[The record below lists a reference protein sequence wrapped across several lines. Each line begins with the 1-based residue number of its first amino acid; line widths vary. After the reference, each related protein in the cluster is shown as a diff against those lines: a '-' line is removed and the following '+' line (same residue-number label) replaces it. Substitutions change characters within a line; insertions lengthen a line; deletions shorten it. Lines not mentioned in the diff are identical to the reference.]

1 MNKLIVNKVSKRY
14 KKTILYNFSYE
25 FNQGKIIGIVGPSG
39 SGKSTLLSMIANDIK
54 KYKGIITYNDLD
66 IKTLKNYTFL
76 NVGYVYQN
84 HQLLEELT
92 ALENVSLY
100 FDLIKEK
107 KEKYYYTIK
116 NLFKEFKVLHTLNIK
131 VKHLSLGEKQRIALI
146 RAFIKNPDIL
156 LLDEP
161 TSSLDSNSRDLLF
174 DHLNKIKK
182 DKIIIIVS
190 HDLNVIE
197 RFDEVIDLKDY
208 KNNKPV
214 ILNKV
219 KKTKEKKLRF
229 YKLSKLYKK
238 VFKSKQILNYISCGI
253 LSFGLVSISLSFVI
267 KDFINDVISA
277 SFKDFD
283 TSNYVS
289 VRSNQI
295 NSIVDFKEEF
305 KDAIYYQGLESSFKS
320 KLKSNSSIKYVDFNY
335 YDIANIDFIFDN
347 YLSTYDKNIV
357 LEIPISA
364 KEYIK
369 NKNYINVYFNQT
381 SFSILV
387 DEIIYSEDNNFS
399 LYCNNVNYLL
409 SYFLSLNITPS
420 YSYFLYTNDVE
431 NDYNKLI
438 SSPKYHSYYFE
449 KYNENI
455 ISIYKS
461 EMSRISLDTC
471 SEFLSSNN
479 IGKYLIS
486 DYTHTYIDYDTGLIY
501 LLEKDNKMAQI
512 VIDDSIKDDCVA
524 VSNKYIKDKENK
536 SSIKIFKK
544 RYQVVDIKNNID
556 VPVIYMN
563 INTFN
568 NINNKNQIYCMLI
581 INDNSN
587 ELKAS
592 DGVMINTKLFD
603 FSSIKAFSYIISFI
617 MFFAILLIVLAYIAT
632 LITFSFNLFQKKK
645 DILIL
650 KRFGVYKHKI
660 FTLFLYE
667 PITNILTSILSCT
680 LSIFIS
686 KIMISILYY
695 NMTFQTLDIK
705 ISISFLISLIFI
717 PFLVIIPLIIF
728 KIMRFINKNI

>member
-39 SGKSTLLSMIANDIK
+39 CGKSTLLSMIANDIK

-66 IKTLKNYTFL
+66 IKSLRNYTFL

-100 FDLIKEK
+100 FNLIKDK

-116 NLFKEFKVLHTLNIK
+116 TLFKEFKVLHTLDVK

-174 DHLNKIKK
+174 EHLNKIKK

-219 KKTKEKKLRF
+219 KKTKEKRLRF

-267 KDFINDVISA
+267 KDFINDVISV

-320 KLKSNSSIKYVDFNY
+320 KLKSNSSIKYADFNY

-364 KEYIK
+364 KEHIK

-524 VSNKYIKDKENK
+524 VSSKYIKDRENK

-556 VPVIYMN
+556 ASIIYMN

-568 NINNKNQIYCMLI
+568 NLNNKNQIYCMLI

-650 KRFGVYKHKI
+650 KRFGVYKQKI

-695 NMTFQTLDIK
+695 NMTFQILDIK

>member
-267 KDFINDVISA
+267 KDFINDVISV

-364 KEYIK
+364 KEHIK

-524 VSNKYIKDKENK
+524 VSSKYIKDKENK

>member
-1 MNKLIVNKVSKRY
+1 M
-14 KKTILYNFSYE
+14 
-25 FNQGKIIGIVGPSG
+25 
-39 SGKSTLLSMIANDIK
+39 
-54 KYKGIITYNDLD
+54 
-66 IKTLKNYTFL
+66 
-76 NVGYVYQN
+76 
-84 HQLLEELT
+84 
-92 ALENVSLY
+92 
-100 FDLIKEK
+100 
-107 KEKYYYTIK
+107 
-116 NLFKEFKVLHTLNIK
+116 
-131 VKHLSLGEKQRIALI
+131 
-146 RAFIKNPDIL
+146 
-156 LLDEP
+156 
-161 TSSLDSNSRDLLF
+161 LF

-267 KDFINDVISA
+267 KDFINDVISV

-387 DEIIYSEDNNFS
+387 DEIIYSEEDNFS

-420 YSYFLYTNDVE
+420 YSYFLYTNDIE

-438 SSPKYHSYYFE
+438 NSPKYHSYYFE
-449 KYNENI
+449 KYSENI

-524 VSNKYIKDKENK
+524 VSSKYIKDKENK

>member
-1 MNKLIVNKVSKRY
+1 
-14 KKTILYNFSYE
+14 
-25 FNQGKIIGIVGPSG
+25 
-39 SGKSTLLSMIANDIK
+39 
-54 KYKGIITYNDLD
+54 
-66 IKTLKNYTFL
+66 
-76 NVGYVYQN
+76 
-84 HQLLEELT
+84 
-92 ALENVSLY
+92 
-100 FDLIKEK
+100 
-107 KEKYYYTIK
+107 
-116 NLFKEFKVLHTLNIK
+116 
-131 VKHLSLGEKQRIALI
+131 
-146 RAFIKNPDIL
+146 
-156 LLDEP
+156 
-161 TSSLDSNSRDLLF
+161 
-174 DHLNKIKK
+174 
-182 DKIIIIVS
+182 
-190 HDLNVIE
+190 
-197 RFDEVIDLKDY
+197 
-208 KNNKPV
+208 
-214 ILNKV
+214 
-219 KKTKEKKLRF
+219 
-229 YKLSKLYKK
+229 
-238 VFKSKQILNYISCGI
+238 
-253 LSFGLVSISLSFVI
+253 
-267 KDFINDVISA
+267 
-277 SFKDFD
+277 
-283 TSNYVS
+283 
-289 VRSNQI
+289 
-295 NSIVDFKEEF
+295 
-305 KDAIYYQGLESSFKS
+305 
-320 KLKSNSSIKYVDFNY
+320 
-335 YDIANIDFIFDN
+335 
-347 YLSTYDKNIV
+347 
-357 LEIPISA
+357 
-364 KEYIK
+364 
-369 NKNYINVYFNQT
+369 
-381 SFSILV
+381 
-387 DEIIYSEDNNFS
+387 
-399 LYCNNVNYLL
+399 
-409 SYFLSLNITPS
+409 
-420 YSYFLYTNDVE
+420 
-431 NDYNKLI
+431 
-438 SSPKYHSYYFE
+438 
-449 KYNENI
+449 
-455 ISIYKS
+455 
-461 EMSRISLDTC
+461 MSRISLDTC

-524 VSNKYIKDKENK
+524 VSSKYIKDKENK

-556 VPVIYMN
+556 ASVIYMN

>member
-54 KYKGIITYNDLD
+54 KYKGIITYNDFD
-66 IKTLKNYTFL
+66 IKSLKNYTFL

-305 KDAIYYQGLESSFKS
+305 KDAIYYQGLESSFKN
-320 KLKSNSSIKYVDFNY
+320 KIKSNSLIKYADFNY

-387 DEIIYSEDNNFS
+387 YEIIYSEEDNFY

-409 SYFLSLNITPS
+409 SYFLSLNITPN
-420 YSYFLYTNDVE
+420 YSYFLYTNDIE

-438 SSPKYHSYYFE
+438 NSPKYHSYYFE
-449 KYNENI
+449 KYSENI

-556 VPVIYMN
+556 ASVIYMN

>member
-1 MNKLIVNKVSKRY
+1 MNKIVVNKVSKRY
-14 KKTILYNFSYE
+14 KKSLLFNFSYE

-39 SGKSTLLSMIANDIK
+39 CGKSTLLSMIANDIK
-54 KYKGIITYNDLD
+54 KYKGTITYNDFD

-107 KEKYYYTIK
+107 KEKYYYKIK
-116 NLFKEFKVLHTLNIK
+116 NLFKEFKVLNTLDVK

-174 DHLNKIKK
+174 EYINKIKK

-190 HDLNVIE
+190 HDLNVID

-214 ILNKV
+214 IFNKV
-219 KKTKEKKLRF
+219 KKIKEKKLRF
-229 YKLSKLYKK
+229 FKLSKLYKK

-267 KDFINDVISA
+267 KDFINDVMNI

-289 VRSNQI
+289 VRSNQTNNEI
-295 NSIVDFKEEF
+295 DFKNEF
-305 KDAIYYQGLESSFKS
+305 KDAIYYQGLESTFKS
-320 KLKSNSSIKYVDFNY
+320 KIKSNSLIKYADFNY
-335 YDIANIDFIFDN
+335 YDIENIDFIFDN

-357 LEIPISA
+357 LEIPLSA

-387 DEIIYSEDNNFS
+387 DEIQYSEDNNFY

-409 SYFLSLNITPS
+409 SYFLTLNITPL
-420 YSYFLYTNDVE
+420 YSYFLYTNDIE
-431 NDYNKLI
+431 NDYNTLI
-438 SSPKYHSYYFE
+438 NSPKYHSYYFE

-461 EMSRISLDTC
+461 EMSRISLDVLN
-471 SEFLSSNN
+471 EFMSINSDC
-479 IGKYLIS
+479 KYLIS
-486 DYTHTYIDYDTGLIY
+486 DYMHTYIDYDTGLIY
-501 LLEKDNKMAQI
+501 LLEKENKKVQI
-512 VIDDSIKDDCVA
+512 VIDDNLDDDCIA

-536 SSIKIFKK
+536 NSIKIFGK
-544 RYQVVDIKNNID
+544 RYQIVEVKHNLDASI
-556 VPVIYMN
+556 IYIN

-568 NINNKNQIYCMLI
+568 NLNNQDQIYCMLAI
-581 INDNSN
+581 SNNPNNIKAIN
-587 ELKAS
+587 
-592 DGVMINTKLFD
+592 GVMINTKLFNL
-603 FSSIKAFSYIISFI
+603 SSIKAFSYITSFI
-617 MFFAILLIVLAYIAT
+617 IFFAILLIVLAYITT

-650 KRFGVYKHKI
+650 KRLGVYEHKI
-660 FTLFLYE
+660 FSLFLYE
-667 PITNILTSILSCT
+667 PLINILTSVLSCILS
-680 LSIFIS
+680 IVVS
-686 KIMISILYY
+686 KFMISILYY
-695 NMTFQTLDIK
+695 NMTFQSLDIK
-705 ISISFLISLIFI
+705 LSLSFLIPIIFI
-717 PFLVIIPLIIF
+717 PFFAIIPLIIF
-728 KIMRFINKNI
+728 KIIRFINKNI

>member
-39 SGKSTLLSMIANDIK
+39 CGKSTLLSMIANDIK
-54 KYKGIITYNDLD
+54 KYKGTITYNDFD
-66 IKTLKNYTFL
+66 IKMLKNYTFL

-116 NLFKEFKVLHTLNIK
+116 TLFKEFKVLHTLNIK

-219 KKTKEKKLRF
+219 KKIKEKRLRF

-267 KDFINDVISA
+267 KDFINDVISV

-320 KLKSNSSIKYVDFNY
+320 KLKSNSLIKYADFNY

-387 DEIIYSEDNNFS
+387 DEIIYSEEDNFS

-409 SYFLSLNITPS
+409 SYFLSLNITPK
-420 YSYFLYTNDVE
+420 YSYFLYTNDIE

-438 SSPKYHSYYFE
+438 NSPKYHSYYFD
-449 KYNENI
+449 KYNDNI

-471 SEFLSSNN
+471 SEFISLNN
-479 IGKYLIS
+479 ISKYLIS

-524 VSNKYIKDKENK
+524 VSNKYIKDNENK

-556 VPVIYMN
+556 ASIIYMN

-568 NINNKNQIYCMLI
+568 SLNNKNQIYCMLI

-617 MFFAILLIVLAYIAT
+617 MFFAILLIILAYIAT

-650 KRFGVYKHKI
+650 KKFGVYKHKI

-667 PITNILTSILSCT
+667 PITNILTSILSCII
-680 LSIFIS
+680 SIFII

-695 NMTFQTLDIK
+695 NMTFQILDIK

>member
-267 KDFINDVISA
+267 KDFINDVISV

-387 DEIIYSEDNNFS
+387 DEIIYSEEDNFS

-438 SSPKYHSYYFE
+438 NPPKYHSYYFE
-449 KYNENI
+449 K
-455 ISIYKS
+455 
-461 EMSRISLDTC
+461 
-471 SEFLSSNN
+471 
-479 IGKYLIS
+479 
-486 DYTHTYIDYDTGLIY
+486 
-501 LLEKDNKMAQI
+501 
-512 VIDDSIKDDCVA
+512 
-524 VSNKYIKDKENK
+524 
-536 SSIKIFKK
+536 
-544 RYQVVDIKNNID
+544 
-556 VPVIYMN
+556 
-563 INTFN
+563 
-568 NINNKNQIYCMLI
+568 
-581 INDNSN
+581 
-587 ELKAS
+587 
-592 DGVMINTKLFD
+592 
-603 FSSIKAFSYIISFI
+603 
-617 MFFAILLIVLAYIAT
+617 
-632 LITFSFNLFQKKK
+632 
-645 DILIL
+645 
-650 KRFGVYKHKI
+650 
-660 FTLFLYE
+660 
-667 PITNILTSILSCT
+667 
-680 LSIFIS
+680 
-686 KIMISILYY
+686 
-695 NMTFQTLDIK
+695 
-705 ISISFLISLIFI
+705 
-717 PFLVIIPLIIF
+717 
-728 KIMRFINKNI
+728 

>member
-54 KYKGIITYNDLD
+54 KYKGIITYNDFD
-66 IKTLKNYTFL
+66 IKSLKNYTFL

-267 KDFINDVISA
+267 KDFINDVISV

-409 SYFLSLNITPS
+409 SYFLSLNITPN
-420 YSYFLYTNDVE
+420 YSYFLYTNDIE

-438 SSPKYHSYYFE
+438 NSPKYHSYYFE
-449 KYNENI
+449 KYSENI

-461 EMSRISLDTC
+461 EMSRISLDSC
-471 SEFLSSNN
+471 SEFISSNN

-556 VPVIYMN
+556 ASVIYMN

>member
-39 SGKSTLLSMIANDIK
+39 CGKSTLLSMIANDIK

-66 IKTLKNYTFL
+66 IKTLRNYTFL

-116 NLFKEFKVLHTLNIK
+116 TLFKEFKVLHTLNVK

-219 KKTKEKKLRF
+219 KKTKEKRLRF

-267 KDFINDVISA
+267 KDFINDVISV

-295 NSIVDFKEEF
+295 NNIVDFKEEF
-305 KDAIYYQGLESSFKS
+305 KDSIYYQGLESSFKS
-320 KLKSNSSIKYVDFNY
+320 KIKSNSSIKYADFNY

-347 YLSTYDKNIV
+347 YLSIYDKNIV

-364 KEYIK
+364 KEHIK

-409 SYFLSLNITPS
+409 SYFLSLNITPK
-420 YSYFLYTNDVE
+420 YSYFLYTNDIE

-438 SSPKYHSYYFE
+438 NSPKYHSYYFE
-449 KYNENI
+449 KYSENI

-461 EMSRISLDTC
+461 EMSRISLDSC
-471 SEFLSSNN
+471 NEFISSNN

-556 VPVIYMN
+556 ASIIYMN

-568 NINNKNQIYCMLI
+568 SLNNKNQIYCMLI

-592 DGVMINTKLFD
+592 NGVMINTKLFD

-686 KIMISILYY
+686 KIMISTLYY

>member
-100 FDLIKEK
+100 FNLIKDK

-116 NLFKEFKVLHTLNIK
+116 TLFKEFKVLHTLDVK

-219 KKTKEKKLRF
+219 KKTKEKRLRF

-267 KDFINDVISA
+267 KDFINDVISV

-320 KLKSNSSIKYVDFNY
+320 KLKSNSLIKYADFNY

-387 DEIIYSEDNNFS
+387 DEIIYSKDGNFS

-420 YSYFLYTNDVE
+420 YSYFLYTNDIE

-438 SSPKYHSYYFE
+438 NSPKYHSYYFE
-449 KYNENI
+449 KYSKNI
-455 ISIYKS
+455 ISINKS

-471 SEFLSSNN
+471 SEFISLNN
-479 IGKYLIS
+479 ISKYLIS

-556 VPVIYMN
+556 ASIIYMN

-568 NINNKNQIYCMLI
+568 SLNNKKQIYCMLI

-587 ELKAS
+587 ELKAN

-617 MFFAILLIVLAYIAT
+617 MFFAILLIILAYIAT

-650 KRFGVYKHKI
+650 KKFGVYKHKI

-667 PITNILTSILSCT
+667 PLTNILTSILSCT

-695 NMTFQTLDIK
+695 NMTFQILDIK

>member
-54 KYKGIITYNDLD
+54 KYKGIITYNDFD
-66 IKTLKNYTFL
+66 IKSLKNYTFL

-174 DHLNKIKK
+174 EYLIKIKK

-190 HDLNVIE
+190 HDLNVID

-214 ILNKV
+214 ILNNV

-267 KDFINDVISA
+267 KDFINDVISV

-387 DEIIYSEDNNFS
+387 DEIIYSEEDNFS

-461 EMSRISLDTC
+461 EMSRISLDSC
-471 SEFLSSNN
+471 SEFISSNN

-556 VPVIYMN
+556 ASVIYMN

-581 INDNSN
+581 INDHSN

-617 MFFAILLIVLAYIAT
+617 MFFAILLIVLAYLAT
-632 LITFSFNLFQKKK
+632 LIAFSFNLFQKKK

-686 KIMISILYY
+686 KIMISILY
-695 NMTFQTLDIK
+695 
-705 ISISFLISLIFI
+705 
-717 PFLVIIPLIIF
+717 
-728 KIMRFINKNI
+728 

>member
-267 KDFINDVISA
+267 KDFINDVISV

-320 KLKSNSSIKYVDFNY
+320 KLKSNSSIKYADFNY

-387 DEIIYSEDNNFS
+387 DEIIYSEEDNFS

-420 YSYFLYTNDVE
+420 YSYFLYTNDIE

-438 SSPKYHSYYFE
+438 NSPKYHSYYFE
-449 KYNENI
+449 KYSENI

-524 VSNKYIKDKENK
+524 VSSKYIKDKENK

>member
-267 KDFINDVISA
+267 KDFINDVISV

-320 KLKSNSSIKYVDFNY
+320 KLKSNSSIKYADFNY

-364 KEYIK
+364 KEHIK

-387 DEIIYSEDNNFS
+387 DEIIYSEEDNFS

-420 YSYFLYTNDVE
+420 YSYFLYTNDIE

-438 SSPKYHSYYFE
+438 NSPKYHSYYFE
-449 KYNENI
+449 KYSENI

-524 VSNKYIKDKENK
+524 VSSKYIKDKENK

>member
-54 KYKGIITYNDLD
+54 KYKGIITYNDFD
-66 IKTLKNYTFL
+66 IKSLKNYTFL

-100 FDLIKEK
+100 FNLIKDK

-116 NLFKEFKVLHTLNIK
+116 TLFKEFKVLHTLDVK

-219 KKTKEKKLRF
+219 KKTKEKRLRF

-267 KDFINDVISA
+267 KDFINDVISV

-320 KLKSNSSIKYVDFNY
+320 KLKSNSLIKYADFNY

-387 DEIIYSEDNNFS
+387 DEIIYSKDGNFS

-420 YSYFLYTNDVE
+420 YSYFLYTNDIE

-438 SSPKYHSYYFE
+438 NSPKYHSYYFE
-449 KYNENI
+449 KYSKNI
-455 ISIYKS
+455 ISINKS

-471 SEFLSSNN
+471 SEFISLNN
-479 IGKYLIS
+479 ISKYLIS

-556 VPVIYMN
+556 ASIIYMN

-568 NINNKNQIYCMLI
+568 SLNNKKQIYCMLI

-587 ELKAS
+587 ELKAN

-617 MFFAILLIVLAYIAT
+617 MFFAILLIILAYIAT

-650 KRFGVYKHKI
+650 KKFGVYKHKI

-667 PITNILTSILSCT
+667 PLTNILTSILSCT

-695 NMTFQTLDIK
+695 NMTFQILDIK